1 MAFTPVQKLSIGT
14 GTALGLLALAG
25 LVSYVS
31 LTQMIGGE
39 QAVAGTNSNISRLD
53 RVVARTV
60 NAENS
65 ERGYV
70 VTGDSAYLEP
80 IVTAQND
87 VEYALDSLR
96 AATEDNP
103 GQRNNLDKLEPMVAT
118 RFREVRAIVT
128 ARQRSGPDAAI
139 KLQNKEKPIR
149 ARDAVA
155 ALANQMRDVEL
166 RVLGE
171 RTRNMTQKGRA
182 ASNFIFAA
190 SIFALL
196 LAFIALQ
203 PLRPSVAQRLT
214 QRLSMSMMPS
224 IPELHL
230 TLSEEARHGG
240 DRLVRLQQVI
250 AALNGPATSAEVAQ
264 ALLIRGA
271 PPLVASLGVV
281 AVRDGGTFTVLR
293 TAGGT
298 VPHLAAGSTIPSNL
312 VEPFAEAVRT
322 LDPVVIESR
331 IERMGRYAS
340 LGRFSEDGT
349 SDGAF
354 VATPLVAGDVA
365 HGVLLLA
372 FADNRVFSDD
382 ERAYL
387 ATLGRIGGQAI
398 ARTLRAI
405 ANR

>member
-39 QAVAGTNSNISRLD
+39 QAVAATNSNIARFD
-53 RVVARTV
+53 RVVSRTV
-60 NAENS
+60 DAENAQ
-65 ERGYV
+65 RGYV
-70 VTGDSAYLEP
+70 TTGDSAYLEP
-80 IVTAQND
+80 LTDAQND

-103 GQRNNLDKLEPMVAT
+103 DQRNNLDKLAPMVAR
-118 RFREVRAIVT
+118 RFRELRGIILT
-128 ARQRSGPDAAI
+128 RQRSGPDSAI
-139 KLQNKEKPIR
+139 KLQKKLKPLR
-149 ARDAVA
+149 SRDGAG

-171 RTRNMTQKGRA
+171 RTRNMTSKGRA

-190 SIFALL
+190 SIFALV
-196 LAFIALQ
+196 LALIALQ

-214 QRLSMSMMPS
+214 QRLSMSTTPS

-230 TLSEEARHGG
+230 TLSEEARHAG

-250 AALNGPATSAEVAQ
+250 AALNGPVTGADVAQ
-264 ALLIRGA
+264 ALLTRGA
-271 PPLVASLGVV
+271 PPLVASLGIV
-281 AVRDGGTFTVLR
+281 AARDGGSFTVLR
-293 TAGGT
+293 TAGET
-298 VPHLAAGSTIPSNL
+298 VPRLAAGSLVPSNL
-312 VEPFAEAVRT
+312 VEPFAEAART

-331 IERMGRYAS
+331 AERLGRYSS
-340 LGRFSEDGT
+340 LGRFSENGT

-354 VATPLVAGDVA
+354 VAAPLVAGDVA

-398 ARTLRAI
+398 ARMLHAVAGR
-405 ANR
+405 